1 MAEMFN
7 DVDVKL
13 NIARGNSINN
23 YAITDFCN
31 NFDECDQIMSEKIE
45 MSNEDLTLY
54 LPFQKLV
61 LRFLEFANLKI
72 WIYIVTVAVIAGV
85 TGATVDWTGRYLMN

>member
-1 MAEMFN
+1 MFN

-13 NIARGNSINN
+13 NIAPGNSINN
-23 YAITDFCN
+23 YANTDFCN
-31 NFDECDQIMSEKIE
+31 NIDECDEIISEKIE
-45 MSNEDLTLY
+45 MFNEDLTMY
-54 LPFQKLV
+54 LPLQKRV
-61 LRFLEFANLKI
+61 LRILEFANIKI